1 MLYNSYPVEYKLFY
15 VGHAI
20 MGAGIRGMQQ
30 KLAVVATYPIQI
42 SPGSMDVC
50 IQVHG

>member
-1 MLYNSYPVEYKLFY
+1 MLYSSYPVEYKLFY
-15 VGHAI
+15 AGHAI

-30 KLAVVATYPIQI
+30 KLAVVATYPIQFF
-42 SPGSMDVC
+42 PCSMDVC